1 MLRKRYSTFLGR
13 SHTYGSVY
21 AYSTDI
27 DRTKMSLQLV
37 LAGIYPPTLTDS
49 GYLELSPIPAYYEPL
64 IVDNILCAENC
75 PR

>member
-1 MLRKRYSTFLGR
+1 MLRQRYSTFFGR

-21 AYSTDI
+21 AYSTDV

-49 GYLELSPIPAYYEPL
+49 GRIELSPIPAYYEPL
-64 IVDNILCAENC
+64 IVDNILNAESC